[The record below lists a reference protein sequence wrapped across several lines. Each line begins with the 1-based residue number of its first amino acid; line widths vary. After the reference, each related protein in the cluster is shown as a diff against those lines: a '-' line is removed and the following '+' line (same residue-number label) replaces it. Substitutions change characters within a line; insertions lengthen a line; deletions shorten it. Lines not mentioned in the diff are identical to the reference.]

1 MRIIRFSNG
10 ESFELQGYD
19 STATQLNFRL
29 YESDVNSMKEML
41 QDSSNTSL
49 IQIVDVNEDTQDEKV
64 IVAFKGYTNLS
75 AISTEYGVVTS
86 NDYSTEDDST
96 ESGFAEVKH
105 DISKFSMSK
114 ATKVDIALE
123 SLKESQAIQ
132 DGAIGDLGEAVS
144 EIAG

>member
-1 MRIIRFSNG
+1 MTKIKFTNG
-10 ESFELQGYD
+10 NSYELQGYD
-19 STATQLNFRL
+19 STQTQLNFRL

-41 QDSSNTSL
+41 QDASNTSL
-49 IQIVDVNEDTQDEKV
+49 IQIVDVNEETQDEKV
-64 IVAFKGYTNLS
+64 LAAFKVYTNLS
-75 AISTEYGVVTS
+75 VISTEYGVVTS
-86 NDYSTEDDST
+86 IDYATEDDST

-105 DISKFSMSK
+105 DISKFSMTK
-114 ATKVDIALE
+114 ASKVDIALA

>member
-1 MRIIRFSNG
+1 MKKIKFTNG

-19 STATQLNFRL
+19 STTTQLNFRL

-41 QDSSNTSL
+41 QDASNTSL

-64 IVAFKGYTNLS
+64 LVAFKGYTNLS

-86 NDYSTEDDST
+86 NDYSIEDDST
-96 ESGFAEVKH
+96 ESGFAEIKH

-114 ATKVDIALE
+114 ATKVDEDINALK
-123 SLKESQAIQ
+123 SSQAEQ
-132 DGAIGDLGEAVS
+132 DETIAELMFGGE
-144 EIAG
+144 

>member
-1 MRIIRFSNG
+1 MEKIKFTNG
-10 ESFELQGYD
+10 NSYELQGYD
-19 STATQLNFRL
+19 STQTQLNFRL
-29 YESDVNSMKEML
+29 YESDVNAMKEML

-49 IQIVDVNEDTQDEKV
+49 IQIVDVNEETQDEKV
-64 IVAFKGYTNLS
+64 LAAFKGYTNLS

-105 DISKFSMSK
+105 DISKFSMTK
-114 ATKVDIALE
+114 ASKVDIALE

>member
-1 MRIIRFSNG
+1 MKKIKFANG
-10 ESFELQGYD
+10 NSYELQGYD
-19 STATQLNFRL
+19 STQTQLNFRL
-29 YESDVNSMKEML
+29 YESDVNAMKEML
-41 QDSSNTSL
+41 QDASNTAL
-49 IQIVDVNEDTQDEKV
+49 IQIVDVNEETQDEKV
-64 IVAFKGYTNLS
+64 LAAFKGYTNLS

-105 DISKFSMSK
+105 DISKFSMTK
-114 ATKVDIALE
+114 ASKVDIALE